1 MYWKRYI
8 TKKEIEEGS
17 MDETE
22 VFIAFDD
29 IELSRVYY
37 HIFCAVAEIYG
48 RYNIYVFRYKSNIRK
63 NGKL

>member
-1 MYWKRYI
+1 
-8 TKKEIEEGS
+8 

-37 HIFCAVAEIYG
+37 HKFCAVAEIYG
-48 RYNIYVFRYKSNIRK
+48 RYNIYVFRYKSNIKK
-63 NGKL
+63 NEKTLNTT